1 MDLISNGISVI
12 IGGIITFSV
21 QTYLMKKKLKD
32 DFRQKQLSELY
43 LPLYELINQ
52 SSLNEL
58 QDINNKARYELAF
71 SIIELITK
79 KEFYASKKLR
89 ADIHSLRHYLKVQ
102 NFASKEFLNLNGDE
116 QKIYVWNF
124 EEKENEEKLNLII
137 ERICVDIE
145 NLQL

>member
-1 MDLISNGISVI
+1 MDLVSNSISAI

-21 QTYLMKKKLKD
+21 QTVLMKKKLKD
-32 DFRQKQLSELY
+32 DFTQKQLTELY
-43 LPLYELINQ
+43 LPLAELINQ
-52 SSLNEL
+52 SALNEL
-58 QDINNKARYELAF
+58 KDMSNKARYELAF

-102 NFASKEFLNLNGDE
+102 NFASKEFLELDGDE

-124 EEKENEEKLNLII
+124 EEKNNEENLNIII
-137 ERICVDIE
+137 ERIYDDIE
-145 NLQL
+145 NFRP